1 MNKKLQK
8 AYEEIEDQEEF
19 LNEHKNRMNLS
30 KEAEKELQRILE
42 DEKNNKDQL
51 NKNLNLIQDEKDKL
65 SQRLREQEDEILEK
79 VKQLG

>member
-1 MNKKLQK
+1 M
-8 AYEEIEDQEEF
+8 
-19 LNEHKNRMNLS
+19 
-30 KEAEKELQRILE
+30 E

-65 SQRLREQEDEILEK
+65 GQRLREQEDEILEK